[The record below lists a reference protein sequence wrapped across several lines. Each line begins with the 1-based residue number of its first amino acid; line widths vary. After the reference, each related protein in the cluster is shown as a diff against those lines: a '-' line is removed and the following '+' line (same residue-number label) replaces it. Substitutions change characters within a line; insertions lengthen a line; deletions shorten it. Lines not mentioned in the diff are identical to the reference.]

1 MELIQTL
8 PKQKSE
14 PLNIEDKE
22 NLNDIFRKLVK
33 TLHDNPS
40 AYFLT
45 APQIGINKNA
55 AVILIPGLNPV
66 LLVNP
71 VIVKK
76 NWEIP
81 FMESNISFPNKIFE
95 TFRYAHVTVKADNFA
110 NEEPI
115 KFGIKEELAK
125 EILKDIE
132 NYAHPNIHQAVAIQQ
147 AVDVLNGKDSS
158 DRKGPQS
165 FDFKKYGRNQIV
177 EIEKNGETKKIKYKK
192 SQPFLK
198 DGWKIK

>member
-1 MELIQTL
+1 M
-8 PKQKSE
+8 SE
-14 PLNIEDKE
+14 PLDMENKE
-22 NLNDIFRKLVK
+22 ELNDIFKKLVK
-33 TLHDNPS
+33 TLHENPS

-45 APQIGINKNA
+45 APQIGINKKA
-55 AVILIPGLNPV
+55 AVIIIPGLQPV

-71 VIVKK
+71 KIVRK

-81 FMESNISFPNKIFE
+81 FVESNISFPNKIFE
-95 TFRYAHVTVKADNFA
+95 TYRFAHITIKSDNFS
-110 NEEPI
+110 EPVS
-115 KFGIKEELAK
+115 FGVKENLAK
-125 EILKDIE
+125 EILKDLE

-147 AVDVLNGKDSS
+147 AVDVLNGKDSN

-165 FDFKKYGRNQIV
+165 FDFKKYGRNQII
-177 EIEKNGETKKIKYKK
+177 EIEKDGETKKIKYKK